1 MLICS
6 KCGKRLG
13 PGRSTCRKCGA
24 PGIPFDID
32 EGESTGI
39 PSKVWIQALAAI
51 VIFVLVIGLFKVIS
65 ARKSETASL
74 TTSEATSSGV
84 PTPSPIPTPEVL
96 VMPTAVAPPAS
107 NAVLSPDQIPLF
119 PEGNPVNSPTPEASP
134 SPTADPST
142 MPEDVRAWLN
152 HLNAIEEER
161 VTLSAAQL
169 TAVTELVR
177 NGSSD
182 EFTAAA
188 VAMRLSWN
196 DLIDRFQAEPVPA
209 ECSSIRSL
217 FSNTLTGTRTMFA
230 DLLGVMRT
238 ARQNPARALVN
249 MSRVQDDGDQRV
261 DAPADSTDEAIDAL
275 CSRYNTDKW
284 FDINTGVGDT
294 VIKQIGL

>member
-13 PGRSTCRKCGA
+13 PGRTTCRKCGA

-32 EGESTGI
+32 EGEGVGI
-39 PSKVWIQALAAI
+39 PPKVWVQALAAI
-51 VIFVLVIGLFKVIS
+51 VIFVLVIGLYKVIS

-74 TTSEATSSGV
+74 TTTEATSSIA
-84 PTPSPIPTPEVL
+84 PSASPIPTPEVL
-96 VMPTAVAPPAS
+96 VMPSAVVPPS
-107 NAVLSPDQIPLF
+107 SSSTLSPTQVPLF
-119 PEGNPVNSPTPEASP
+119 PEGYPVASP
-134 SPTADPST
+134 SPETTPSPTEDPSA
-142 MPEDVRAWLN
+142 MPDDVRAWLN
-152 HLNAIEEER
+152 HLHDVEEER
-161 VTLSAAQL
+161 VTLAAAQL

-196 DLIDRFQAEPVPA
+196 DLINRFQAEPVPS
-209 ECSSIRSL
+209 ECSAIRSL

-238 ARQNPARALVN
+238 ARQNPGRALVN
-249 MSRVQDDGDQRV
+249 ISRVQDDSDQRV
-261 DAPADSTDEAIDAL
+261 DSPADSTDEAIDAL
-275 CSRYNTDKW
+275 CGRYNTDKW

-294 VIKQIGL
+294 VMKQIGL